1 MELYDL
7 FFTELRRA
15 LQAGI
20 ASLRKLLDRF
30 RGRNHEGRESTDRD
44 TSDIPRPDSPEMP
57 RPPREPPKSQTS
69 ISEPPRTEAAEST
82 SARPA
87 RPITSEVPAP
97 AYLPAFPI
105 QRMQAP
111 LMARM
116 SPQESMVDE
125 GRPDVRI
132 GGVKTFGGAIRPPTR
147 PK

>member
-20 ASLRKLLDRF
+20 ASLRKLLDRL
-30 RGRNHEGRESTDRD
+30 RGRNDEDRESTDRD
-44 TSDIPRPDSPEMP
+44 TSDIPRPDSPEIP

-82 SARPA
+82 SARPE

-116 SPQESMVDE
+116 SPQESTVD
-125 GRPDVRI
+125 
-132 GGVKTFGGAIRPPTR
+132 
-147 PK
+147 